1 MNEMSQIGTATTEE
15 MKALL
20 TRQRAAQLAAGP
32 PSAEERIDRINRVAD
47 LIIRHREAFEKA
59 LSDDFGHRSVG
70 VTAFA
75 DIAASVAPLTHA
87 AKNVR
92 KWMKPEKRGVEFPL
106 GLLGASAR
114 IEHQPKGVVGV
125 MAPWNFP
132 VYLALGPLAGVFA
145 AGNRAMIKPSEFT
158 PATSELMRST
168 VAESFDE
175 TELAVI
181 NGGPEVGA
189 TFSALPF
196 DHLMFTGATAIA
208 RHVMRAAS
216 ENLVPLTLELGG
228 KSPVIVGKSADMEKA
243 AKRIMFGKVMNAGQI
258 CLAPDYTMVPEGSV
272 DTFVNHAEAAVTGML
287 PDGARESDDY
297 TSIINTRHYDR
308 LQNYLKEAE
317 ERGVETRVLNA
328 KDEDFDQ
335 QPHHRMPVTLV
346 INPPDDLGVMKDEIF
361 GPVMAVKTYSGIDDA
376 IDYVNERDRP
386 LALYYFGEDKAEEQR
401 VLNRTT
407 SGGVTVNDV
416 IFHIAQE
423 ELPFGGIGPSGM
435 GNHHGHHGFRE
446 FSHQKAI
453 YRQIG
458 AELLKILRPPYGG
471 TYFKQI
477 NSRIKR

>member
-32 PSAEERIDRINRVAD
+32 PYAAERIDRINRVAD

-158 PATSELMRST
+158 PTTSELMRST
-168 VAESFDE
+168 VAEAFDE

-181 NGGPEVGA
+181 TGGPEVGA
-189 TFSALPF
+189 AFSALPF

-208 RHVMRAAS
+208 SDIRHKSTICR
-216 ENLVPLTLELGG
+216 G
-228 KSPVIVGKSADMEKA
+228 KCPRCRLRLNTATKGDGCIVQWVL
-243 AKRIMFGKVMNAGQI
+243 IGQI
-258 CLAPDYTMVPEGSV
+258 TATRRWGWQACIAFRQGQRFGRNDRKFVRPSVVRRQNPNAP
-272 DTFVNHAEAAVTGML
+272 FV
-287 PDGARESDDY
+287 GASR
-297 TSIINTRHYDR
+297 
-308 LQNYLKEAE
+308 
-317 ERGVETRVLNA
+317 
-328 KDEDFDQ
+328 
-335 QPHHRMPVTLV
+335 
-346 INPPDDLGVMKDEIF
+346 
-361 GPVMAVKTYSGIDDA
+361 
-376 IDYVNERDRP
+376 
-386 LALYYFGEDKAEEQR
+386 
-401 VLNRTT
+401 
-407 SGGVTVNDV
+407 
-416 IFHIAQE
+416 
-423 ELPFGGIGPSGM
+423 
-435 GNHHGHHGFRE
+435 
-446 FSHQKAI
+446 HQKGQSKNN
-453 YRQIG
+453 R
-458 AELLKILRPPYGG
+458 
-471 TYFKQI
+471 
-477 NSRIKR
+477 SRHAHR